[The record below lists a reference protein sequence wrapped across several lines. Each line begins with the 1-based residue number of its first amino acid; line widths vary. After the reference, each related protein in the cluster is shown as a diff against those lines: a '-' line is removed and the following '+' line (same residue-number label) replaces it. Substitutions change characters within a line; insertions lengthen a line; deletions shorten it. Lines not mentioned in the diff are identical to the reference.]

1 MDIIIP
7 PDLHLQVRKIRNIE
21 VWKSDLLPLIVGG
34 EKIPSTPINAYCALL
49 QDSAEGC
56 PNYIIFSS
64 WQKDD
69 EIVSFSLAQPSIYL
83 YIVPSL
89 PGSGKIFFWH
99 LSRFWHRSHML
110 HVTPL
115 SDIADLRPDWG
126 VSDGRTFIGA
136 SGALV
141 RV

>member
-1 MDIIIP
+1 MDIIVP

-64 WQKDD
+64 WRKDD
-69 EIVSFSLAQPSIYL
+69 EIVLFSLAQLSIYL

-89 PGSGKIFFWH
+89 PGSGENFF
-99 LSRFWHRSHML
+99 L
-110 HVTPL
+110 
-115 SDIADLRPDWG
+115 
-126 VSDGRTFIGA
+126 
-136 SGALV
+136 ALV
-141 RV
+141 TFLAQVTYVTCDTLV